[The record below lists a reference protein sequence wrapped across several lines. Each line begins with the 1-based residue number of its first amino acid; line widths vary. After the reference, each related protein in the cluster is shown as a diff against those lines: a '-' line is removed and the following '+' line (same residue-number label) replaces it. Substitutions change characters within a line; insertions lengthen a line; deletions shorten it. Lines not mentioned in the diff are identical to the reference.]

1 LEILFFLFVFS
12 AAAIENYGILTSST
26 YSSTNFTGGEK
37 AILQKVKV
45 EKMPSGGAKD
55 ANEDGKKK
63 RKEGVLEKDGE
74 NEKDEGFRKYY
85 YYFLLEIK
93 KIKN

>member
-1 LEILFFLFVFS
+1 
-12 AAAIENYGILTSST
+12 
-26 YSSTNFTGGEK
+26 
-37 AILQKVKV
+37 VKV

-74 NEKDEGFRKYY
+74 NEKGEGFRNII
-85 YYFLLEIK
+85 FFC
-93 KIKN
+93 